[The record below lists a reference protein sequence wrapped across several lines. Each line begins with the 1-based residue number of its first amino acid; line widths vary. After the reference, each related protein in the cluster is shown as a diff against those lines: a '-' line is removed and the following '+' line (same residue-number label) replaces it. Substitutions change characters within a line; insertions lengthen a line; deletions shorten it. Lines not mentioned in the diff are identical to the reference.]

1 MALAQSIKNSINP
14 SKNLQVV
21 HPKTHSQP
29 IHPPQVIRQ
38 LEGLYEDVDDIDI
51 FIGGVSERPMEGSLL
66 GHTFLCIV
74 GDQFARLRVADAAVV
89 LSFPLCLLL

>member
-1 MALAQSIKNSINP
+1 M
-14 SKNLQVV
+14 
-21 HPKTHSQP
+21 
-29 IHPPQVIRQ
+29 
-38 LEGLYEDVDDIDI
+38 DDIDI

-89 LSFPLCLLL
+89 LSFPLCLLLRLFWVFVFLCVISYLFLLSVYYREQNDIQKDFIFVTLS